1 MTQLNKENTIAFW
14 GHRSGEFAFLSNFF
28 PHELA
33 IIMDGVLHRFTSSE
47 HAYMHQKAIFFG
59 DHETAQKIEEA
70 ETPREAKAL
79 GRQVMDFDAEKWTSY
94 AGVAMMTVLCH
105 KFREEMGQQL
115 LDTEEKTLIE
125 ASPHDIIWGVGLD
138 ASDDNI
144 YDTNKWHGKNELGN
158 CLMAVRSL
166 LQHGVIE

>member
-1 MTQLNKENTIAFW
+1 MTQLNKEDTIAFW

-28 PHELA
+28 PHEMEISIL
-33 IIMDGVLHRFTSSE
+33 GRRRFFSSSE
-47 HAYMHQKAIFFG
+47 HAYMHQKAVFFG

-70 ETPREAKAL
+70 ETPREAKVL
-79 GRQVMDFDAEKWTSY
+79 GRQVRDFDADKWASY

-105 KFREEMGQQL
+105 KFREEMGRKL
-115 LDTEEKTLIE
+115 LDTGEKTLIE
-125 ASPHDIIWGVGLD
+125 ASPHDTIWGVGLD
-138 ASDDNI
+138 ASDENI
-144 YDTNKWHGKNELGN
+144 YNTEKWHGKNELGN